1 MGRVYLYL
9 FVFVAAAVGTCARL
23 PAQADPDVPSTH
35 VKTMPAPPDGDGMP
49 ALRVKQIPAPG
60 AGESAAAFSAEQTN
74 PLSHSIQIISEAE
87 MSRADRDLVADAQSS
102 IQERAGFEN
111 LEFDNGGWTYRELVC
126 PALPNHLFLRFTRDD
141 GTRHMSMFS
150 ASIPRDGNGRVHIIL
165 KPLRDAYPGLV
176 IELWEDQTHV
186 LVDSLRNH
194 RLDAAVL
201 ATPSDSP
208 EITEIPL
215 FEEPLLAALP
225 PGHRFAGNKSVSEK
239 DLAQELLVLA
249 DGHCLAN
256 QALAACGARAASQ
269 RTPLQASMQ
278 AATLETL
285 VNLVAAG
292 YGSTLVPA
300 LAAGSLRHLDIVLLP
315 LTGDSSRTIR
325 LASRPGFPRP
335 QALRALEK
343 IIRSRIG
350 TPATH
355 SGTFRVTF
363 HTVQNEA

>member
-1 MGRVYLYL
+1 MNL
-9 FVFVAAAVGTCARL
+9 
-23 PAQADPDVPSTH
+23 QD
-35 VKTMPAPPDGDGMP
+35 
-49 ALRVKQIPAPG
+49 LRY
-60 AGESAAAFSAEQTN
+60 
-74 PLSHSIQIISEAE
+74 
-87 MSRADRDLVADAQSS
+87 LVALAEHRHFGHAAEACHVSQPTMSNQIRKLEEELGVTLLERTNKRVDLTPVGAQ
-102 IQERAGFEN
+102 ILHHARQALIHTGQMEAIARAAR
-111 LEFDNGGWTYRELVC
+111 DPLVG
-126 PALPNHLFLRFTRDD
+126 PLKL
-141 GTRHMSMFS
+141 GV
-150 ASIPRDGNGRVHIIL
+150 IPTLAPYLMPIIL
-165 KPLRDAYPGLV
+165 KPLRHAYPDLV

-194 RLDAAVL
+194 RLDAALL

-225 PGHRFAGNKSVSEK
+225 PGHRLAGNKSVSEK

-300 LAAGSLRHLDIVLLP
+300 LAAGSLRHLDIVLRP
-315 LTGDSSRTIR
+315 LTGNSSRTIR

-343 IIRSRIG
+343 VIRSRIG
-350 TPATH
+350 TPSTH